1 MAMGRQQSRR
11 WLRRVLVDALTL
23 NQDFYEHSHQYP
35 KAVGFARGIVGLA
48 ALSHGL
54 GSGLILLLYQPSL
67 GQLALGLLVN
77 ILAVLGGYY
86 LWTYALWKTYTWLA
100 PPVPPY
106 KELLVPVGFA
116 YTPQILN
123 LLTVIP
129 LFGRPI
135 TLALAGWTLLGAIA
149 AVRAGLNTG
158 LAKAT
163 LLAGVG
169 FTLVQVA
176 IGLVQTG
183 VQNWVAPN
191 LLQ

>member
-1 MAMGRQQSRR
+1 MGKRHSIRE
-11 WLRRVLVDALTL
+11 LRRVLLDAVTL
-23 NQDFYEHSHQYP
+23 NQDFYGHSHHLP
-35 KAVGFARGIVGLA
+35 AARRYALGIVALA

-54 GSGLILLLYQPSL
+54 GSGLVLLLYQPSL
-67 GQLALGLLVN
+67 LQLALGTLINTLSV
-77 ILAVLGGYY
+77 VVGYY
-86 LWTYALWKTYTWLA
+86 LWTYAIWTIDTSVN

-106 KELLVPVGFA
+106 RELLIPVGFA

-129 LFGRPI
+129 LFGQPI

-149 AVRAGLNTG
+149 AVRAGLNLG
-158 LAKAT
+158 LARAI

-176 IGLVQTG
+176 IGLVQRG
-183 VQNWVAPN
+183 VQAWVG
-191 LLQ
+191 

>member
-1 MAMGRQQSRR
+1 MGQRHSIR
-11 WLRRVLVDALTL
+11 WLRQVLLDALTL
-23 NQDFYEHSHQYP
+23 NQDFYEHSHRYP
-35 KAVGFARGIVGLA
+35 AAKGYALGIVALA
-48 ALSHGL
+48 AVSHGL

-67 GQLALGLLVN
+67 LQLGLGVLIN
-77 ILAVLGGYY
+77 IASVIAGYY
-86 LWTYALWKTYTWLA
+86 LWTYAIWKLDTYMA

-106 KELLVPVGFA
+106 RELLIPVGFA
-116 YTPQILN
+116 YTPQVLN

-149 AVRAGLNTG
+149 AVRAGLNIG
-158 LAKAT
+158 LAKAA

-183 VQNWVAPN
+183 VQNWVAA
-191 LLQ
+191 

>member
-1 MAMGRQQSRR
+1 MGQRHSIR
-11 WLRRVLVDALTL
+11 WLRQVLADALTL

-35 KAVGFARGIVGLA
+35 AAKQYARSIVVLA
-48 ALSHGL
+48 GLSHGL
-54 GSGLILLLYQPSL
+54 GSGLILLLYKPSL
-67 GQLALGLLVN
+67 LELVAGVLINGLSVV
-77 ILAVLGGYY
+77 AGYY
-86 LWTYALWKTYTWLA
+86 LWTYGLWKINAYLA

-106 KELLVPVGFA
+106 RELLVPVGFA
-116 YTPQILN
+116 YTPQMLN

-129 LFGRPI
+129 LLGRPI

-149 AVRAGLNTG
+149 AVRAGLNIG
-158 LAKAT
+158 LVKAT

-169 FTLVQVA
+169 FTLVQVG
-176 IGLVQTG
+176 IGLVQEG

>member
-1 MAMGRQQSRR
+1 
-11 WLRRVLVDALTL
+11 LLDALTL
-23 NQDFYEHSHQYP
+23 NQDFYEHSHRYP
-35 KAVGFARGIVGLA
+35 AAKRFAKGIVALA

-67 GQLALGLLVN
+67 IQIGLGFLINTISV
-77 ILAVLGGYY
+77 AVGYY
-86 LWTYALWKTYTWLA
+86 LWTYAIWKLDTYLN

-106 KELLVPVGFA
+106 QELLIPVGFA

-123 LLTVIP
+123 CLTVIP

-149 AVRAGLNTG
+149 AVRAGLNID

-176 IGLVQTG
+176 IGLVQLG
-183 VQNWVAPN
+183 VQNWVI
-191 LLQ
+191 

>member
-1 MAMGRQQSRR
+1 M
-11 WLRRVLVDALTL
+11 LDALTL
-23 NQDFYEHSHQYP
+23 NQDFYEHSHRYP
-35 KAVGFARGIVGLA
+35 AAKGYAQGIVVLA
-48 ALSHGL
+48 AVSHGL

-67 GQLALGLLVN
+67 LQLGLGMLTNSASV
-77 ILAVLGGYY
+77 IAGYY
-86 LWTYALWKTYTWLA
+86 LWTYAIWKLYTYIA

-106 KELLVPVGFA
+106 RELLIPVGFA
-116 YTPQILN
+116 YLPQMLN

-149 AVRAGLNTG
+149 AGRAGLNIG
-158 LAKAT
+158 LVKAA

-169 FTLVQVA
+169 FTLVQIA

-183 VQNWVAPN
+183 VQNWVVA
-191 LLQ
+191 

>member
-1 MAMGRQQSRR
+1 MGKRHFIR
-11 WLRRVLVDALTL
+11 WLRQVLLDALTL
-23 NQDFYEHSHQYP
+23 NRDFYEHSHHYP
-35 KAVGFARGIVGLA
+35 AAKRLAQGIVAVA
-48 ALSHGL
+48 AISHGL

-67 GQLALGLLVN
+67 FQLGLG
-77 ILAVLGGYY
+77 VLINSLSVIGGYY
-86 LWTYALWKTYTWLA
+86 LWTYAIWKVDTYIN

-106 KELLVPVGFA
+106 RELLIPVGFA

-149 AVRAGLNTG
+149 AVRAGLNID

-176 IGLVQTG
+176 IGLVQSG
-183 VQNWVAPN
+183 VQSWVSP
-191 LLQ
+191 